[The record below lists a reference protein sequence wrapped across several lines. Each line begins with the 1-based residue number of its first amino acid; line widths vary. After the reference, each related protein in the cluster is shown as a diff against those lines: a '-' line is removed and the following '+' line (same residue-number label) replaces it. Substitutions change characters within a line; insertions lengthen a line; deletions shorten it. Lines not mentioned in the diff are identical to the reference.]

1 MLPLYSEPN
10 RNHGNINQNK
20 WKCDSIINNNFHS
33 IDLTSNTTK
42 QDNPA
47 VERCILPIQYTAI
60 NIRAKWFHILIKYE
74 NNIINAFHKD
84 IENAHF

>member
-1 MLPLYSEPN
+1 M
-10 RNHGNINQNK
+10 
-20 WKCDSIINNNFHS
+20 
-33 IDLTSNTTK
+33 K